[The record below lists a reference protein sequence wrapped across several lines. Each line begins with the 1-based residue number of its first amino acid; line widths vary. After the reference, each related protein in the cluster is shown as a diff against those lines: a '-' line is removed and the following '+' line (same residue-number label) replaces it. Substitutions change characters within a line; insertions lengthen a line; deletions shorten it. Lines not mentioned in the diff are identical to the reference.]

1 MRTTPL
7 NRPTDPS
14 GDRPSPPPSRPQV
27 FLRPQAATLVMLGV
41 IAISGAIV
49 AAWFSGQGNIRT
61 IFAHLNEIQQSP
73 PLWLEVPMVT
83 GEYLV
88 FPTVALFLIV
98 LGVMKASPRP
108 KDWSRVVVVTI
119 LLFLTIRYLLWRSAS
134 TLNVATPLD
143 GVFSLGLFFLELF
156 MLLSNCILMFLMLR
170 VRDRRHQADQ
180 VSLDVIAGTFTPT
193 VDVMIPTYD
202 EPLFILRRTVIGCQ
216 ALDYPCKTVYLLDDT
231 RRPEVKTLA
240 AELGCEYIS
249 RTDHSYAKAGNLN
262 HAIAQTTGELI
273 VVFDADFVPTTNF
286 LTRTVG
292 FFQDAQLALVQ
303 TPQSFYNPDPIAR
316 NLGLENIL
324 TPEEEVFYRQI
335 QPIRDGAGS
344 VICAGTSFVMRR
356 SALAAAGGFVTDSL
370 SEDYFT
376 GIRIAAQ
383 GYRLIYLDEK
393 LSAGLA
399 AENITAHAIQR
410 LRWAR
415 GTLQAFFIKANPL
428 TIPGLNP
435 LQRLAHLE
443 GLLHWFTSI
452 SRVGFLLVPLAY
464 SFFGVIPI
472 RASTAEILYFFLP
485 YYLVQL
491 SVFSWLNHRS
501 RSALL
506 SDIYSLVLCFP
517 LAVTVIRVMLNPF
530 SQGFKVTPKG
540 TSSDRF
546 SYNWSLALPLLIL
559 FIASAISLWIN
570 FGNCMIQGG
579 WTEGYDT
586 SSKGLGLGWIWSIY
600 NLVMIGTA
608 LLILLD
614 VPRPSPYE
622 WFDLRRTVRVN
633 LGDATFWGV
642 TTMISEIGV
651 EVALTQPGFPEL
663 TTESLPLTLEILEHH
678 LSIVGQVIRT
688 DFSHEF
694 PTVRVIFQQPTL
706 EQQRQLVRMLFCRPG
721 QWKRRHTPGEFQSIW
736 ILFRVLLRPRVLFDR
751 HADVSAVSVA
761 QI

>member
-41 IAISGAIV
+41 IAISGAIA

-61 IFAHLNEIQQSP
+61 IFAQLNEIQQSP

-108 KDWSRVVVVTI
+108 KDWSRAVVVTI

-134 TLNVATPLD
+134 TLNVATPMD

-216 ALDYPCKTVYLLDDT
+216 ALDYPCKKVYLLDDT

-262 HAIAQTTGELI
+262 HAIAQTTGDLI

-530 SQGFKVTPKG
+530 SRGFKVTPKG